1 MVKSKNK
8 YQHKLIVLISTLD
21 YLNKNLKIY
30 TQKDI
35 LYYLNSNY
43 KRNGQAPIKI
53 KTLQNYLYK
62 LGKELKLT
70 INYYKHLGKNLG
82 TKIYYKLKYTKYDCY
97 KKINNHFKDKKII
110 NHINLL
116 TKDTEKKNNKINSND
131 KKGECIYNIVTKDKR
146 RNSEIE
152 DFQISS
158 YISKCNFKIKI
169 FPYLSKLNVTKEDKI
184 KIIKTIKYIEND
196 LLKEFNGKNYK
207 RKFSTNTENKQIK
220 LKKVLNNLKLEF
232 ENAGYNKL
240 QIEYHIENIFNKYKN
255 KAHFIIENEKYED
268 LNQIIKKL
276 KNKIE
281 INKNENKEEIQTIKR
296 NSFSILFEQFKNK
309 TNNTDLTN
317 ILKTYLKELNDISYK
332 DIFIGGKHFEKI
344 SELIKNVKLYQEYS
358 LINNNVK
365 TSIWKN

>member
-1 MVKSKNK
+1 MVKSKSK
-8 YQHKLIVLISTLD
+8 YQHRLIVLISTLD

-43 KRNGQAPIKI
+43 KRNGQIPIKI

-97 KKINNHFKDKKII
+97 KKINNYFKDKKII

-169 FPYLSKLNVTKEDKI
+169 SPYLSKLNVTKEDKI